1 MRKIA
6 ILAILAASTVA
17 LSGCALLYPNWG
29 TSAKP
34 SDSAVPSNS
43 ASESA
48 SPSESAAPSVSP
60 SVAKQNAQINVI
72 EAMVD
77 TGSGA
82 LLVVAEVTNVSET
95 GGKCVIS
102 VVAGAVSKSVTV
114 NAEANAA
121 STQCFPANIPLAG
134 LPKGAGKVSITYNS
148 TGYQGTL
155 SNYAVT
161 IP

>member
-6 ILAILAASTVA
+6 ILAILTASSIA

-34 SDSAVPSNS
+34 SDSASPSQS

-48 SPSESAAPSVSP
+48 TPTDSASPSASA
-60 SVAKQNAQINVI
+60 SVAKQNAQLNVI
-72 EAMVD
+72 EAMAD
-77 TGSGA
+77 TGSGT

-95 GGKCVIS
+95 GGKCTIS
-102 VVAGAVSKSVTV
+102 VVAGGVSKAVTV
-114 NAEANAA
+114 NAEANATA
-121 STQCFPANIPLAG
+121 TQCFPANIPLTG
-134 LPKGAGKVSITYNS
+134 LPKGAAKITISYAS

-155 SNYAVT
+155 ANYAVN